1 MILILVVLPLFLL
14 SLGFY
19 LLLVR
24 RAAVAGSG
32 RRAVLEAGGM
42 IALGRLGV
50 LWFLLI
56 LYWTEKMAYWH
67 VLLMIF
73 LLPEGFLL
81 SRNVDWTWGNA
92 LLATGLIAGG
102 SFLWTFILLQ
112 VHVFMSKARS

>member
-1 MILILVVLPLFLL
+1 MILLLVVIPLFLL

-19 LLLVR
+19 LFLVR

-42 IALGRLGV
+42 MALGRLGV

-56 LYWTEKMAYWH
+56 LYWTGKMAYWH

-81 SRNVDWTWGNA
+81 SRNVNWTWGNA
-92 LLATGLIAGG
+92 LLATGLIAFG
-102 SFLWTFILLQ
+102 SFLWAGILLQ